1 VELLAASFVV
11 LFQELALIR
20 WLPVEVRVVG
30 YFPNLILLSAFLGL
44 GVGALQARA
53 KSLMWMWPVGLLGL
67 VAGAWGMGR
76 VAFTANAVTEH
87 LWLLY
92 VDLPEGAPVVEGIRL
107 PLIAV
112 FSLSAFTFVPLG
124 QYVGVRLETF
134 RTHSSALW
142 GYSLDLAGSLVGV
155 VCFTAVSFSGLRPV
169 WWFVPVLLGGLFL
182 VSNRPRLRIFFAAAA
197 AAVLII
203 VSLTTGPE
211 QYSPYYAVAD
221 VPVENSPDHEIL
233 ANGSLHQIAIDFSGE
248 YLGLEDRQRTLIGYR
263 LPYRRLGR
271 PIRKALV
278 LGAGTGNDVAVLL
291 GEGVGEV
298 HAVEIDPVILKLGRE
313 VHPNLPYADPRV
325 TVHQVDA
332 RSFLNETT
340 ERFDLIVFGTLD
352 SMTRLS
358 ALSNV
363 RLDNFVYTREALI
376 AARDRL
382 TPDGGM
388 VMFFSVADD
397 YIFEHLTALLATTFG
412 QMPVVHRAFY
422 NMFNVIFMAGPAFE
436 DSAAHVDPDAWYR
449 QAEALEGLPSDDW
462 PYLYLPSPGVNSFY
476 LSMIGVLALLS
487 LLAIFGASRGM
498 RAGLTRRS
506 GIDAEMFLYGFA
518 FLLIET
524 KFVTAMNLLWGATWL
539 TSAVVFGSILLTIL
553 VGTVLMELKPI
564 PWALAGVGLVGALL
578 VTYAIPLEALLRTN
592 PPTRLALSVLYVAAP
607 VIFASL
613 CFAAR
618 FKARPAADLAFGW
631 NLLGAVL
638 GGLTEFFSM
647 ALGFRAMTLVAIAAY
662 LLAFLIAHRASIE
675 ASATATG
682 TEEPAPA

>member
-1 VELLAASFVV
+1 MAASFVV

-20 WLPVEVRVVG
+20 WLPVEVRVVA

-44 GVGALQARA
+44 GIGALQARA
-53 KSLMWMWPVGLLGL
+53 KSLMWIWPTGLLVL
-67 VAGAWGMGR
+67 VASAWAMGR

-92 VDLPEGAPVVEGIRL
+92 VDLPENAPVIEGIRV
-107 PLIAV
+107 PLITL
-112 FSLSAFTFVPLG
+112 FSLSAITFVPLG
-124 QYVGVRLETF
+124 QYVGVRLESF
-134 RTHSSALW
+134 RMNSSALW
-142 GYSLDLAGSLVGV
+142 GYSLDLAGSLLGV

-169 WWFVPVLLGGLFL
+169 WWFLPALLGGLFL
-182 VSNRPRLRIFFAAAA
+182 VFRRPRLRIFFAV
-197 AAVLII
+197 AAVVILLVII
-203 VSLTTGPE
+203 RMTGPE
-211 QYSPYYAVAD
+211 QYSPYYAVTD
-221 VPVENSPDHEIL
+221 VPVENSPDHNIL

-248 YLGLEDRQRTLIGYR
+248 YLGFEDRQTTLVGYR

-291 GEGVGEV
+291 AEGAAEV
-298 HAVEIDPVILKLGRE
+298 HAVEIDPVILSLGRE

-340 ERFDLIVFGTLD
+340 EQFDLIVFGTLD

-363 RLDNFVYTREALI
+363 RLDNFVYTQEALA

-388 VMFFSVADD
+388 VMFFSVGDD

-412 QMPVVHRAFY
+412 RMPVIHRAFY

-436 DSAAHVDPDAWYR
+436 NFAAPIDPGAWYL
-449 QAEALEGLPSDDW
+449 QEGALVGLPNDDW
-462 PYLYLPSPGVNSFY
+462 PYLYLPTPGVNSFY
-476 LSMIGVLALLS
+476 LSMIGILVLLS
-487 LLAIFGASRGM
+487 VLAIFGTSRGM
-498 RAGLTRRS
+498 RSGLVRRS
-506 GIDAEMFLYGFA
+506 GVDVEMFLYGFA

-539 TSAVVFGSILLTIL
+539 TSAVVFGAILLTIL
-553 VGTVLMELKPI
+553 VGTVLMELKPV
-564 PWALAGVGLVGALL
+564 PWTLAGVGLVMALL
-578 VTYAIPLEALLRTN
+578 VTYAIPIEALLRTD

-631 NLLGAVL
+631 NLLGAVV

-662 LLAFLIAHRASIE
+662 LLAFLFASRTSDG
-675 ASATATG
+675 ASPQPLAAV
-682 TEEPAPA
+682 PSP

>member
-1 VELLAASFVV
+1 M
-11 LFQELALIR
+11 
-20 WLPVEVRVVG
+20 G

-53 KSLMWMWPVGLLGL
+53 KSLMWLWPVGLLLL
-67 VAGAWGMGR
+67 VGSAWAMGH
-76 VAFTANAVTEH
+76 VAFTAKGVTEH

-92 VDLPEGAPVVEGIRL
+92 VDLPEGARVVEGIRL
-107 PLIAV
+107 PLVAL
-112 FSLSAFTFVPLG
+112 FSISALTFVPLG
-124 QYVGVRLETF
+124 QYVGVRLEGF
-134 RTHSSALW
+134 RKDSSALW

-155 VCFTAVSFSGLRPV
+155 VCFTAISFSGLRPV
-169 WWFVPVLLGGLFL
+169 WWFLPTLLGGLFL
-182 VSNRPRLRIFFAAAA
+182 VSGRPRLRIFFVVAGAALFL
-197 AAVLII
+197 V
-203 VSLTTGPE
+203 VGRMTGPE
-211 QYSPYYAVAD
+211 LYSPYYAVED

-233 ANGSLHQIAIDFSGE
+233 ANGSLHQIAIDFSGQ
-248 YLGLEDRQRTLIGYR
+248 YLGFEDRQRTLVGYR
-263 LPYRRLGR
+263 LPYERLGR

-291 GEGVGEV
+291 AQGAQEV
-298 HAVEIDPVILKLGRE
+298 HAVEIDPVILDLGRE
-313 VHPNLPYADPRV
+313 VHPNLPYADARI

-340 ERFDLIVFGTLD
+340 DRFDLIVFGTLD

-363 RLDNFVYTREALI
+363 RLDNFVYTQEALA

-397 YIFEHLTALLATTFG
+397 YIFEHLTGLLATTFG
-412 QMPVVHRAFY
+412 RLPVVHRAFY
-422 NMFNVIFMAGPAFE
+422 NMFNVIFMAGPAYE
-436 DSAAHVDPDAWYR
+436 DAALPVEQDAWYL
-449 QAEALEGLPSDDW
+449 QEGAAIGLPSDDW
-462 PYLYLPSPGVNSFY
+462 PYLYLPSAGVDSFY
-476 LSMIGVLALLS
+476 LSMIGLLALVS
-487 LLAIFGASRGM
+487 VLAIFGASRGM
-498 RAGLTRRS
+498 RSGLLREN
-506 GIDAEMFLYGFA
+506 GIDVEMFLYGFA
-518 FLLIET
+518 FLLMET

-539 TSAVVFGSILLTIL
+539 TSAVVFGSILVTIL
-553 VGTVLMELKPI
+553 AGTVLMEVRPVAWK
-564 PWALAGVGLVGALL
+564 AAGAGLVGALMI
-578 VTYAIPLEALLRTN
+578 TYVIPLDALLRTD
-592 PPTRLALSVLYVAAP
+592 PSTRLALSVLYVAAP

-647 ALGFRAMTLVAIAAY
+647 ALGFRAMTLVAIMAY
-662 LLAFLIAHRASIE
+662 LLAFLVANRSPTTASPAAALE
-675 ASATATG
+675 A
-682 TEEPAPA
+682 APV